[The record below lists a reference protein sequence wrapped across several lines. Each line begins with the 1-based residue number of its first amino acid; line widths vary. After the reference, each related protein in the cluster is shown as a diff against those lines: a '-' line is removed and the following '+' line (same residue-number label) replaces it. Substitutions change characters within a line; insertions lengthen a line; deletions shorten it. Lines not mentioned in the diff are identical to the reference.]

1 MKTRLLTFGCV
12 MLLLASCNKQLETT
26 AVPPTEATADSTG
39 AVTKE
44 YVEYNIKKGE
54 QYCDKNSYTQIKYPE
69 LAFKVNFDSS
79 AIYTTVS
86 HSNQNDINKL
96 YGFSDNNAAHHDF
109 SARFGWRWS
118 NNALRLFAYTYNN
131 GVMDF
136 KELGTVA
143 IGAENDC
150 SIKVANELYIFTLNG
165 SVTTMARASTTS
177 EAEGYQLYPFFGG
190 TETAPHDIHI
200 WIK

>member
-1 MKTRLLTFGCV
+1 MKSRLFTFGCA
-12 MLLLASCNKQLETT
+12 MLLLASCNKQLET
-26 AVPPTEATADSTG
+26 AVIPPTEAIKDTIPASG
-39 AVTKE
+39 KV
-44 YVEYNIKKGE
+44 YVEYNIKQGE
-54 QYCDKNSYTQIKYPE
+54 QYCDKNVYTPIKFSE
-69 LAFKVNFDSS
+69 LAFKVKFDSS
-79 AIYTTVS
+79 AIYTTAS
-86 HSNQNDINKL
+86 HSNQVDINKL
-96 YGFSDNNAAHHDF
+96 YGFSDNNAAHHVF

-118 NNALRLFAYTYNN
+118 NNALRLFAYVYNN

-150 SIKVANELYIFTLNG
+150 SIKVANEVYIFTLNG
-165 SVTTMARASTTS
+165 TSTNMARASTTT

-190 TETAPHDIHI
+190 TENAPHDIHI